1 MSFNLAQTFY
11 LDREQVAGA
20 AEVGISA
27 VELFFR
33 GKPKSQHNKSG
44 ILEPGVSVFI
54 APTKEGV
61 PIVNELSVIRPQ
73 EPTEHGARF
82 LVKNE
87 TARVEWGEIK
97 TSSDATIPTVFKFGN
112 PVNLKTGQLYAI
124 VIRYDGDED
133 FILWSAKQSD
143 FLVGTA
149 TRFAG
154 AAGEFQGK
162 LFDFVSP
169 TNTNHN
175 PGAAGFGYNPDFQ
188 IEDPENPAAAQ
199 FDTNDVESQ
208 ILAAQEYL
216 QNAWKA
222 VNDEDLMF
230 SVHAARYSHRG
241 IPVASNA
248 AANAINSEQAS
259 IPVEVQSNNVYRV
272 TAPSYSY
279 EFFKFDRIGSNTNNL
294 KFGDWYWQEAP
305 AYPGGT
311 ATPLTVTINSG
322 SANIVANASYLYANG
337 TTFNNANGWND
348 VYPLEYSPEYIIV
361 DSGANGV
368 FLRQVTAILSNTVL
382 VVDEAIPS
390 TNTIAKIYKAPAGRL
405 FHKSTGYTF
414 GLIEEFATLSDT
426 NANSTVRF
434 VNNSITSVIISGGGS
449 GYSNSDYLVISGY
462 ENVTGKV
469 RGGYD
474 YTANIVTDGSGVI
487 TAVYVS
493 NSGAG
498 FVNTAWLTGA
508 NVVVNNSSALP
519 SVGTGATF
527 TYTTGCNLL
536 SEDSSA
542 NSRFSNC
549 EFVNLPVSTIKPEI
563 TVNNPV
569 GTGYTIKWGTKYY
582 QSADPAVHS
591 GTVLYKNDDSANTE
605 QVVKIFKEHPV
616 NDVTDA
622 IIPSRSN
629 EFVASYA
636 NGDVANATPYST
648 ATYLTDSVYY
658 AFDVSSNNDYTAVFV
673 QPEITHS
680 HLSKYIINF
689 DYTNEHTNY
698 GNAYARHI
706 VSKVAFQEERLAED
720 LVVYL
725 TAYKPV
731 NTDIQV
737 YVRIH
742 NSADPDAFDD
752 KDWTRLDQ
760 TDAVGAFSSS
770 VDDTDLIEFTYGFPS
785 YPNSDIIQ
793 TGTVTTVLN
802 EANVNLN
809 SGTYDGA
816 IVANTIVKLYDPLFP
831 NNYIID
837 VVETVH
843 STTNIQLR
851 NNVANNNV
859 VGSTIK
865 LEKIGFEQQAFKYL
879 SNNNVVRYYNE
890 DKVLFTRYD
899 TFQIKVILLGENDK
913 KVPKIDD
920 IRGIAVTA

>member
-11 LDREQVAGA
+11 LDKEQVQGAG
-20 AEVGISA
+20 EVGISA

-33 GKPKSQHNKSG
+33 GKPKAVNNKSG

-61 PIVNELSVIRPQ
+61 PVVNELSIIRPQ

-82 LVKNE
+82 VVKNE

-97 TSSDATIPTVFKFGN
+97 TSTDATIPTVFKFGN
-112 PVNLKTGQLYAI
+112 PVNMKTNQLYAI

-154 AAGEFQGK
+154 ATGEFQGK

-169 TNTNHN
+169 TSTQHN
-175 PGAAGFGYNPDFQ
+175 PGAAGFGYNPAFS
-188 IEDPENPAAAQ
+188 IEDTDNSATTQ
-199 FDTNDVESQ
+199 FDAGDVESQ
-208 ILAAQEYL
+208 IAAAQEYL

-222 VNDEDLMF
+222 INDEDLMF
-230 SVHAARYSHRG
+230 SVHAARYSHNG

-259 IPVEVQSNNVYRV
+259 IPVEVLSNNVIRV
-272 TAPSYSY
+272 VAPSYGY
-279 EFFKFDRIGSNTNNL
+279 EFFKFDRVTSNTNNL
-294 KFGDWYWQEAP
+294 KFGDWYWQETP

-311 ATPLTVTINSG
+311 ATPLTVSITSG
-322 SANIVANASYLYANG
+322 STNVVANSAYLYANG
-337 TTFNNANGWND
+337 TTFNNANGWNA
-348 VYPLEYSPEYIIV
+348 VYPLEYSPEYVIV

-434 VNNSITSVIISGGGS
+434 VNNSITSITITANGT
-449 GYSNSDYLVISGY
+449 GYTNSDVLTINGY
-462 ENVTGKV
+462 EDVTGKV
-469 RGGYD
+469 RGGYSAV
-474 YTANIVTDGSGVI
+474 ANVVTNGTGNLVAI
-487 TAVYVS
+487 YLS
-493 NSGAG
+493 NTGAG
-498 FVNTAWLTGA
+498 FVNTAWLAGANLSWTGA
-508 NVVVNNSSALP
+508 
-519 SVGTGATF
+519 GTGATLTF
-527 TYTTGCNLL
+527 TTGCNLL
-536 SEDSSA
+536 SEDSIA
-542 NSRFSNC
+542 NSRFTQC

-563 TVNNPV
+563 TVNNPI
-569 GTGYTIKWGTKYY
+569 GTGYTIKWGTKYR
-582 QSADPAVHS
+582 QNTDPAVFS
-591 GTVLYKNDDSANTE
+591 GTVLYKNDVSANNE

-616 NDVTDA
+616 SDVTDA

-636 NGDVANATPYST
+636 NGDIANATPYT
-648 ATYLTDSVYY
+648 DAPHLTDSVYY
-658 AFDVSSNNDYTAVFV
+658 AFDISSNNDYTSVFV

-680 HLSKYIINF
+680 HLSKYIVNF

-698 GNAYARHI
+698 GNAYARHL

-737 YVRIH
+737 YARIH

-760 TDAVGAFSSS
+760 TDAIGAYSSS
-770 VDDTDLIEFTYGFPS
+770 VDDTDLLEFTYGFPS
-785 YPNSDIIQ
+785 YPNSDVIQ

-802 EANVNLN
+802 QANVNLN

-899 TFQIKVILLGENDK
+899 TFQIKVVLLSQSDK
-913 KVPKIDD
+913 KVPKVDD
-920 IRGIAVTA
+920 LRGIAVTA